1 MATTIGN
8 TEEYCDMSQSILN
21 EKVHRARGGGTGR
34 LDQDKL
40 KATQKTLVQC
50 CMNLVAA
57 DKATK
62 TGKRKYTVSEKV
74 LELAKAKLDKYRFR
88 RPKGYKVT
96 KPLNISEE
104 DRERRRQAIA
114 KGRAVYQQMLAER
127 RKAKEEALKKEKLE
141 KEAALKK
148 EQQAKERA
156 QKRAQLEKEW
166 AEKNPKATNGY
177 GWTLSDR
184 RCNVP
189 ERGLKSVKFFA
200 GYNPQLKRIQYAN
213 YNHCSLA
220 DTHALHLLDMSLDYC
235 PSNPNMAVMLNF
247 KFISNKLHGT
257 KFYHSLYL
265 DLERKREGDIQHH
278 LPNILY
284 LKNLINSMG
293 GRFCKK
299 SYWKMLNE
307 LRVACSA
314 HTGNDSNKTII
325 DYMEVDRKA
334 LRWFPPAKPQGTES
348 LEDTIQADKCRKW
361 ERFQKDLKSIS
372 KRYLG
377 KYIRPEKQFSS
388 VMSYRFLSESL
399 HAVYLAPFRFFKSLE
414 RRSNHIKDIQEA
426 IDYSITIFEQRQ
438 KAIAEKAARLNQ
450 EPEKVFPIQPGNAW
464 TGINKSE
471 YEIDLTDAIEE
482 LKELRKNVRSIGKV
496 QRFRPTLEVIMAEDA
511 LFPGSIPEPKSLLDE
526 FINDYQKI
534 LHADQLNK
542 NPNVKADV
550 MPNWWHRSMCSYL
563 CRHEKYNSI
572 PMEEKL
578 RICDLF
584 GHESRALFPKRL
596 IHSMQSLR
604 LLRNLDQLPSKVVE
618 YINNMPVENDLPDY
632 QGHPLYQGPI
642 NTRFLGFRCKD
653 KAAIYDHLS
662 NILQILF
669 TEMAEGHC
677 DKTPYIQQIFE
688 AVALAVHKTF
698 GTGKGSL
705 YADCF
710 KDFKNAIDHVS
721 FIGYFTSWMKNVVSK
736 GTSNI
741 KWYPAYLQVC
751 ANTIRENHN
760 NLMDEI
766 RKAFVF

>member
-1 MATTIGN
+1 MAAATRDINMKSEFSSDLLQEKIGRTN
-8 TEEYCDMSQSILN
+8 YINPEQLEKNRKGLLQACANLAASQQTRNSGN
-21 EKVHRARGGGTGR
+21 SKVY
-34 LDQDKL
+34 KL
-40 KATQKTLVQC
+40 KS
-50 CMNLVAA
+50 
-57 DKATK
+57 
-62 TGKRKYTVSEKV
+62 KRVLSEAELRQRREQ
-74 LELAKAKLDKYRFR
+74 LEKHRYY
-88 RPKGYKVT
+88 RPKGFKFS
-96 KPLNISEE
+96 KPFVVSEE
-104 DRERRRQAIA
+104 ERERRRQAIA
-114 KGRAVYQQMLAER
+114 KGREIYIKNCAAR
-127 RKAKEEALKKEKLE
+127 RKAKEE
-141 KEAALKK
+141 ALKK

-184 RCNVP
+184 RANVP

-220 DTHALHLLDMSLDYC
+220 DTHALHLLDMYLDYC
-235 PSNPNMAVMLNF
+235 PSNPNMAVMLKF
-247 KFISNKLHGT
+247 KFISNRLHGT

-307 LRVACSA
+307 LRVACNV
-314 HTGNDSNKTII
+314 HEGNDSNKTII
-325 DYMEVDRKA
+325 DYMEVDKKTC
-334 LRWFPPAKPQGTES
+334 RWFPPIKPQGTES

-450 EPEKVFPIQPGNAW
+450 EPEKVLPIQTGNAW

-471 YEIDLTDAIEE
+471 YEIDLNEAIEE
-482 LKELRKNVRSIGKV
+482 LKKLRKNVRSIGKV

-534 LHADQLNK
+534 LHADQLNR

-563 CRHEKYNSI
+563 CRHKKYNSI

-596 IHSMQSLR
+596 IHSIQPLQ
-604 LLRNLDQLPSKVVE
+604 LLRNLDKLPLKVVD
-618 YINNMPVENDLPDY
+618 YINKIPVETLSDY

-642 NTRFLGFRCKD
+642 NTRFLGFRYKD
-653 KAAIYDHLS
+653 KAEIYDHLS

-669 TEMAEGHC
+669 TEIAEGHC

>member
-1 MATTIGN
+1 MAAATRDINMKSEFSSDLLQEKIGRTN
-8 TEEYCDMSQSILN
+8 YINPEQLEKNRKGLLQACANLAASQQTRNSGN
-21 EKVHRARGGGTGR
+21 SKVY
-34 LDQDKL
+34 KL
-40 KATQKTLVQC
+40 KS
-50 CMNLVAA
+50 
-57 DKATK
+57 
-62 TGKRKYTVSEKV
+62 KRVLSEAELRQRREQ
-74 LELAKAKLDKYRFR
+74 LEKHRYY
-88 RPKGYKVT
+88 RPKGFKFS
-96 KPLNISEE
+96 KPFVVSEE
-104 DRERRRQAIA
+104 ERERRRQAIA
-114 KGRAVYQQMLAER
+114 KGREIYIKNCAAR
-127 RKAKEEALKKEKLE
+127 RKAKEE
-141 KEAALKK
+141 ALKK

-184 RCNVP
+184 RANVP

-220 DTHALHLLDMSLDYC
+220 DTHALHLLDMYLDYC
-235 PSNPNMAVMLNF
+235 PSNPNMAVMLKF
-247 KFISNKLHGT
+247 KFISNRLHGT

-307 LRVACSA
+307 LRVACNV
-314 HTGNDSNKTII
+314 HEGNDSNKTII
-325 DYMEVDRKA
+325 DYMEVDKKTC
-334 LRWFPPAKPQGTES
+334 RWFPPIKPQGTES

-450 EPEKVFPIQPGNAW
+450 EPEKVFPIQTGNAW

-471 YEIDLTDAIEE
+471 YEIDLNEAIEE

-563 CRHEKYNSI
+563 CRHKKYNSI

-596 IHSMQSLR
+596 IHSIQPLQ
-604 LLRNLDQLPSKVVE
+604 LLRNLDKLPLKVVD
-618 YINNMPVENDLPDY
+618 YINKIPVETLSDY

-642 NTRFLGFRCKD
+642 NTRFLGFRYKD
-653 KAAIYDHLS
+653 KAEIYDHLS

-669 TEMAEGHC
+669 TEIAEGHC

-710 KDFKNAIDHVS
+710 KDFKDAVDRVS

>member
-1 MATTIGN
+1 MAAATRDINMKSEFSSDLLQEKIGRTN
-8 TEEYCDMSQSILN
+8 YINPEQLEKNRKGLLQACANLAASQQTRNSGN
-21 EKVHRARGGGTGR
+21 SKVY
-34 LDQDKL
+34 KL
-40 KATQKTLVQC
+40 KS
-50 CMNLVAA
+50 
-57 DKATK
+57 
-62 TGKRKYTVSEKV
+62 KRVLSEAELRQRREQ
-74 LELAKAKLDKYRFR
+74 LEKHRYY
-88 RPKGYKVT
+88 RPKGFKFS
-96 KPLNISEE
+96 KPFVVSEE
-104 DRERRRQAIA
+104 ERERRRQAIA
-114 KGRAVYQQMLAER
+114 KGREIYIKNCAAR
-127 RKAKEEALKKEKLE
+127 RKAKEE
-141 KEAALKK
+141 ALKK

-184 RCNVP
+184 RANVP

-220 DTHALHLLDMSLDYC
+220 DTHALHLLDMYLDYC
-235 PSNPNMAVMLNF
+235 PSNPNMAVMLKF
-247 KFISNKLHGT
+247 KFISNRLHGT

-307 LRVACSA
+307 LRVACNV
-314 HTGNDSNKTII
+314 HEGNDSNKTII
-325 DYMEVDRKA
+325 DYMEVDKKTC
-334 LRWFPPAKPQGTES
+334 RWFPPIKPQGTES

-450 EPEKVFPIQPGNAW
+450 EPEKVLPIQTGNAW

-471 YEIDLTDAIEE
+471 YEIDLNEAIEE

-563 CRHEKYNSI
+563 CRHKKYNSI

-596 IHSMQSLR
+596 IHSIQPLQ
-604 LLRNLDQLPSKVVE
+604 LLRNLDKLPLKVVD
-618 YINNMPVENDLPDY
+618 YINKIPVETLSDY

-642 NTRFLGFRCKD
+642 NTRFLGFRYKD
-653 KAAIYDHLS
+653 KAEIYDHLS

-669 TEMAEGHC
+669 TEIAEGHC

>member
-1 MATTIGN
+1 MAAATRDINMKSEFSSDLLQEKIGRTN
-8 TEEYCDMSQSILN
+8 YINPEQLEKNRKGLLQACANLAASQQTRNSGN
-21 EKVHRARGGGTGR
+21 SKVY
-34 LDQDKL
+34 KL
-40 KATQKTLVQC
+40 KS
-50 CMNLVAA
+50 
-57 DKATK
+57 
-62 TGKRKYTVSEKV
+62 KRVLSEAELRQRREQ
-74 LELAKAKLDKYRFR
+74 LEKHRYY
-88 RPKGYKVT
+88 RPKGFKFS
-96 KPLNISEE
+96 KPFVVSEE
-104 DRERRRQAIA
+104 ERERRRQAIA
-114 KGRAVYQQMLAER
+114 KGREIYIKNCAAR
-127 RKAKEEALKKEKLE
+127 RKAKEE
-141 KEAALKK
+141 ALKK

-184 RCNVP
+184 RANVP

-220 DTHALHLLDMSLDYC
+220 DTHALHLLDMYLDYC
-235 PSNPNMAVMLNF
+235 PSNPNMAVMLKF
-247 KFISNKLHGT
+247 KFISNRLHGT

-307 LRVACSA
+307 LRVACNV
-314 HTGNDSNKTII
+314 HEGNDSNKTII
-325 DYMEVDRKA
+325 DYMEVDKKTC
-334 LRWFPPAKPQGTES
+334 RWFPPIKPQGTES

-450 EPEKVFPIQPGNAW
+450 EPEKVFPIQTGNAW

-471 YEIDLTDAIEE
+471 YEIDLNEAIEE

-563 CRHEKYNSI
+563 CRHKKYNSI

-596 IHSMQSLR
+596 IHSIQPLQ
-604 LLRNLDQLPSKVVE
+604 LLRNLDKLPLKVVD
-618 YINNMPVENDLPDY
+618 YINKIPVETLSDY

-642 NTRFLGFRCKD
+642 NTRFLGFRYKD
-653 KAAIYDHLS
+653 KAEIYDHLS

-669 TEMAEGHC
+669 TEIAEGHC